1 MATKTKAKK
10 AGEQVWYA
18 VAVTRVLLGFI
29 FLWAFFDKLLGLGFA
44 TPAAKSWLNGGSPTT
59 GFLKGVEGPF
69 AEVFNAMAGSPVC
82 DWLFMLGL
90 LGIGLGLALGV
101 AVRLSVVSGS
111 VMLLLM
117 WMASLPLKTNP
128 VIDDHIV
135 YIAALAVIGAGL
147 AQQKWSLASR
157 WQALPTVKKNYW
169 LQ

>member
-1 MATKTKAKK
+1 MATKIKASR
-10 AGEQVWYA
+10 ANEQVWYA
-18 VAVTRVLLGFI
+18 AAAMRILLGLV

-69 AEVFNAMAGSPVC
+69 ADVFNAMAGNPVC

-90 LGIGLGLALGV
+90 LGIGAGLLLGI
-101 AVRLSVVSGS
+101 AVRLSVISGS

-135 YIAALAVIGAGL
+135 YIAALWVIGGGL
-147 AQQKWSLASR
+147 AQQKWSLAGW
-157 WQALPTVKKNYW
+157 WQKQPAVKDSYW
-169 LQ
+169 LR